1 MESYVSISVVVF
13 NLLLRIIYLF
23 IRVDIYIYNDSAS
36 FDVYFDLT
44 LRSKD

>member
-23 IRVDIYIYNDSAS
+23 IRVDIYIG
-36 FDVYFDLT
+36 VQGEL
-44 LRSKD
+44 